1 MFKIKEENI
10 DLKDT
15 AQVATLIKQIDEQ
28 IHEKGIKK
36 AHMAQRI
43 DEDATSLASFLSMRS
58 GYVTAGR
65 IKKCCD
71 YLDSINT

>member
-1 MFKIKEENI
+1 MFNIEEDDINI
-10 DLKDT
+10 KDT
-15 AQVATLIKQIDEQ
+15 ASVAKLIKRIDED
-28 IHEKGIKK
+28 ILEKGIKK

-43 DEDATSLASFLSMRS
+43 DEDPTSLASFLSMRS
-58 GYVTAGR
+58 GYVTANR